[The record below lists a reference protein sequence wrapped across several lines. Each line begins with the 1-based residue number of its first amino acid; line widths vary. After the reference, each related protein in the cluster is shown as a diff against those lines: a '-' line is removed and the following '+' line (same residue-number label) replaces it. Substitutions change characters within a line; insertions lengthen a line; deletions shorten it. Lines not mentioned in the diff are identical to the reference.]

1 MMENLKVAKTARDP
15 RGQNMTFP
23 NQKQRKTKR
32 KVSQNVAQCPET
44 HGEAIWSLRMLLR
57 S

>member
-1 MMENLKVAKTARDP
+1 MENLKVAKTARDP

>member
-23 NQKQRKTKR
+23 NQKQRGKDTKEIE
-32 KVSQNVAQCPET
+32 VSQHIAVR
-44 HGEAIWSLRMLLR
+44 LR
-57 S
+57 